1 MDELAIEDR
10 DGRAT
15 FAIRVS
21 PRASKNAVG
30 GVHDGAL
37 KIAVTA
43 PPVDG
48 EANEAIVK
56 LLSKRL
62 GVPKRAIT
70 IVSGATGRDKRVAIE
85 GVTADAIR
93 ALAR

>member
-1 MDELAIEDR
+1 MSELAIEHR
-10 DGRAT
+10 DGRVT

-62 GVPKRAIT
+62 GVAKRAIT
-70 IVSGATGRDKRVAIE
+70 IVSGATGRDKRVAVEGIE
-85 GVTADAIR
+85 PDAIR
-93 ALAR
+93 ALAG

>member
-1 MDELAIEDR
+1 MDELAIEER

-37 KIAVTA
+37 KISVTA

-48 EANEAIVK
+48 EANEAIIK

-70 IVSGATGRDKRVAIE
+70 IVSGATGRDKRVAVE
-85 GVTADAIR
+85 GVAADAIR
-93 ALAR
+93 ALAP